1 MYLISVYFDEKTNRI
16 LQRMINQVAEKT
28 GNHFM
33 TENSVPPHMT
43 ISSIEARDT
52 GVLIP
57 AFERLKDLE
66 AGEIQFV
73 STGQFFPYVMYVT
86 PVLNEYLQG
95 LQNTVYNAVKDIEET
110 SVSNFY
116 RPYSWLPHITIG
128 KKLDDLQMKQAF
140 SVMKDSFAPFRAKI
154 VRIGL
159 AKVNPHEDVMTFD
172 LK

>member
-43 ISSIEARDT
+43 ISSIEARDID
-52 GVLIP
+52 VLIP
-57 AFERLKDLE
+57 TFETLKDLE

-73 STGQFFPYVMYVT
+73 SVGQFFPYVMYVT
-86 PVLNEYLQG
+86 PVLSEYLQN
-95 LQNTVYNAVKDIEET
+95 LQSRVYNAVKDIDET

-159 AKVNPHEDVMTFD
+159 AKVNPHEDVMAFD